1 MKTALKLLAFLC
13 FLTFVTGCS
22 RGRFDCDYFPSKTL
36 ATKENI
42 KAFQDGFIPIARK
55 YNMGMEALSEDCLAF
70 FGQPHE
76 GPTLDKNEKNP
87 GVSVT
92 LWTSTGI
99 CYIAQQ
105 SDLDEAAPTHK
116 VRMEVEALY
125 VKVYGKD
132 GYVVCNRVLND

>member
-22 RGRFDCDYFPSKTL
+22 RERFDCDYFPSKTL

-42 KAFQDGFIPIARK
+42 KAFQEGAIAIARK
-55 YNMGMEALSEDCLAF
+55 YNMMMQPLSEECLAF

-76 GPTLDKNEKNP
+76 GATIDKSEKNP
-87 GVSVT
+87 GMSIT

-99 CYIAQQ
+99 AYIAQQ
-105 SDLDEAAPTHK
+105 NDLAEAAPTHK
-116 VRMEVEALY
+116 VRM
-125 VKVYGKD
+125 
-132 GYVVCNRVLND
+132 